1 MKAPTAD
8 KLLSFG
14 GAAGA
19 LGVAA
24 VVARFACPGQCPT
37 CAGCTQTIL
46 PAASAALAV
55 GTALGGSYVVRT
67 RRNRR
72 SRDS

>member
-1 MKAPTAD
+1 MKAPSVD

-19 LGVAA
+19 LGIAA
-24 VVARFACPGQCPT
+24 VVARVACPGQCPT

-46 PAASAALAV
+46 PAASSAIAV
-55 GTALGGSYVVRT
+55 GAALGGSRMIRARRT
-67 RRNRR
+67 RG